1 MWSRAEGSSGSRSTD
16 SVKGAELQFFLHDRA
31 RFDID
36 ELFRSTAE
44 MLGMG
49 RLGITYRV
57 TLEAGPVIVVKRPR
71 RDFTHTMQLLG
82 KLRHENVI
90 DLVDRVPHVLASSF
104 ACAWPAAPP
113 NGLATHA
120 RAHLAHD
127 THDAQLPHGSRST

>member
-1 MWSRAEGSSGSRSTD
+1 
-16 SVKGAELQFFLHDRA
+16 
-31 RFDID
+31 
-36 ELFRSTAE
+36 

-90 DLVDRVPHVLASSF
+90 DL
-104 ACAWPAAPP
+104 
-113 NGLATHA
+113 ATA
-120 RAHLAHD
+120 FYSKEEKLVVYEHLPGCSLF
-127 THDAQLPHGSRST
+127 QLLQGTSESVRTWQRPRSP

>member
-90 DLVDRVPHVLASSF
+90 DLATAFYSKEEKLVVYEHVPGCSLFQLLHGTSSE
-104 ACAWPAAPP
+104 
-113 NGLATHA
+113 
-120 RAHLAHD
+120 
-127 THDAQLPHGSRST
+127 SVRSWRRPRSP